1 MQRYFIKN
9 IQIKD
14 NQISI
19 IGKDVHHMKDV
30 LRYNQGTQV
39 TCVDE
44 LGKTYLCEIRS
55 INKEEITLTVVQ
67 TLPTNVIP
75 YSVTLGQALIKR
87 ERFELVLEKATELGV
102 TSLIPTVFQRGIIK
116 ITDEKE
122 SRKIERY
129 FTIMKEASEQSE
141 RSFIPTISPIQKL
154 TQIDYDS
161 FDHVLVCYERE
172 NHQSKSLKQALSE
185 IKPDSKI
192 LILIGPEGGITDQE
206 VAFLETKNVIMVG
219 LGTHILRSETAA
231 MFVLSCIR
239 YEWEL

>member
-9 IQIKD
+9 
-14 NQISI
+14 NQMTDKMISI
-19 IGKDVHHMKDV
+19 TGKDVHHMKDV
-30 LRYNQGTQV
+30 LRYTEGTQV

-44 LGKTYLCEIRS
+44 QGNTFLCEILS
-55 INKEEITLTVVQ
+55 IQKEEIILSIVSV
-67 TLPTNVIP
+67 LPTNTIP
-75 YSVTLGQALIKR
+75 YSITLGQALIKR

-102 TSLIPTVFQRGIIK
+102 TTLIPTVFQRGIIK

-122 SRKIERY
+122 NRKIDRY
-129 FTIMKEASEQSE
+129 ALIMKEASEQSE
-141 RSFIPTISPIQKL
+141 RAFVPSISPIQKL

-172 NHQSKSLKQALSE
+172 NHQSKSLKEALSM
-185 IKPDSKI
+185 IQPNTKI

-206 VAFLETKNVIMVG
+206 VTFLESKNACMVG
-219 LGTHILRSETAA
+219 LGKHILRSETAA